1 MIIANYFLNTKYLN
15 FSETKQ
21 VSIET
26 KGESIFDFLKHGF
39 IEELPT
45 KEQASTNKLSISTSV
60 VIPSKPS
67 KGLLVIP
74 SPPTTTAKTTTTTTT
89 TTATTTTMLTTTK
102 AKPMIKKIR
111 KLDRKKESIFDF
123 LIDDLLNHP
132 SYKKASPTTTMTTT
146 RTTTKRT
153 QTTTTTRKPTTTT
166 YNILD
171 PLNIM
176 SRDNVQVQ
184 GSLVPSISLPK
195 NWFPIIRY
203 I

>member
-1 MIIANYFLNTKYLN
+1 MFPPSRLKIFFWRVTEKKQAFTKYLN
-15 FSETKQ
+15 FSESKQ

-45 KEQASTNKLSISTSV
+45 KKQASTNILSISTTV
-60 VIPSKPS
+60 VTPS
-67 KGLLVIP
+67 
-74 SPPTTTAKTTTTTTT
+74 SPPKTTTTTTT
-89 TTATTTTMLTTTK
+89 TKATTTTILTTTK
-102 AKPMIKKIR
+102 AKPIIKKIR
-111 KLDRKKESIFDF
+111 KLDQKKESIFDF
-123 LIDDLLNHP
+123 LIDDLLNDP

-153 QTTTTTRKPTTTT
+153 PTTITTRKPTTTT